1 MTTVTVPQVFIMRPF
16 YEINDKIMI
25 DDTCEFLKDSH
36 DSSYWFYE
44 DILAYLQIETSATSP
59 WLYPANSI
67 QKFLDKW
74 NNKGE
79 LDLNKCFEKRNR
91 AAAKPLMQQYT
102 ASYLQMMQW
111 VKQKPL
117 THLVDDYK
125 ALTHEL
131 YAPVNLSER
140 LSFVFNSIDHYHAFT
155 TLRQLIEESE
165 KKWAVYLS

>member
-1 MTTVTVPQVFIMRPF
+1 MRPF

-25 DDTCEFLKDSH
+25 GDRWTFSKDNH
-36 DSSYWFYE
+36 DASYWFYE
-44 DILAYLQIETSATSP
+44 DILAYLQIETSASSP
-59 WLYPANSI
+59 WLSPSASI
-67 QKFLDKW
+67 HRFLDKW
-74 NNKGE
+74 KNKGE
-79 LDLNKCFEKRNR
+79 LDLTNCFEKRNR
-91 AAAKPLMQQYT
+91 EAARPLMQQYT

-111 VKQKPL
+111 IKQKPL
-117 THLVDDYK
+117 THLVNDCK

-140 LSFVFNSIDHYHAFT
+140 LLFVFNSIDHYHAFT